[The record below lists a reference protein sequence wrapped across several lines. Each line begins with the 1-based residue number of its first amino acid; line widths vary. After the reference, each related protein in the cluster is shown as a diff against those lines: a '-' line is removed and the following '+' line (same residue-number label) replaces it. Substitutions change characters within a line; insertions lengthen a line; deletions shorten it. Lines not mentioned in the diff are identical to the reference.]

1 MRFKILFISSL
12 LMILVQSLL
21 AQERCG
27 TVQYEKL
34 LELKNPDKEKNLQ
47 FENWINQ
54 KLTQSATKQLKQQR
68 TGSATYEIPVVV
80 HIIHNGEP
88 IGTGTNI
95 SDNQILSQINVLNK
109 DFKRL
114 NTDAGNTPAEFL
126 SAAGSLDIEFIL
138 AKQDPYGAPTTG
150 IERVQG
156 TKSVWTINDNA
167 VFKALSYW
175 PAEDYYNIWVI
186 NMPTFLGYAQLP
198 VSNLPGLENSPDDRL
213 TDGTIVHYAAF
224 GSNFEG
230 LGSFSLLTDYDHGRT
245 ATHETGH
252 FFGLRHIWGD
262 DGTSCSG
269 TDYVNDTPNQA
280 GDYSGQCPTNPRASC
295 SSNDMFMN
303 YMDYTDDACMN
314 LFTQGQF
321 SRAIVVLDNSP
332 RRFSLRN
339 SIGDESPPPLA
350 NDLALRKIL
359 SPGVTSCG
367 GSVIPSLEIQNLGT
381 STATSAQLQLKVN
394 AVVVETKDVVLN
406 LTNLAITTVAFNPV
420 SQPSGS
426 ANYEFDVLSVNG
438 GTDER
443 TTNDYLTISST
454 IPASGTLPITEV
466 FNSFPAN
473 WSRNNP
479 DNNIQWAIKNT
490 SSNGNAMYVNCYD
503 YENQGAVDRLI
514 TPVLDLTTESVA
526 LLKFDRAHAMYSTN
540 NQERLRVLVSAVCD
554 FDNTSTEV
562 LNLLGPAL
570 ATAPQTTSQFV
581 PNATQWTTET
591 ISLNSF
597 VGSKIQ
603 IAFEVTNGW
612 GNDVYLDNVVVL
624 TDEFID
630 LAILSIVSPG
640 PVTCLANPN
649 PVIRV
654 KNLGSTLITS
664 FKAVTSVNNQTQPQ
678 QTISNISIAPGSEQS
693 FTLNPIPLTS
703 TSSTLVVTISEPG
716 GFPDANVNNN
726 SIFMKSIYNDYRDV
740 IPLRQNFNEFYTDQ
754 WPVIS
759 QGNDATWI
767 PFATNKLYSLAYP
780 AYSGVAVGDES
791 WIVSPVLD
799 FSNSNEA
806 SVFFD
811 ISYATQ
817 PQGDERLRILYSDD
831 CGQTYP
837 NVLYDKSGS
846 LLSTTNTSQSW
857 IPTKDEDWDRRS
869 LNLNAL
875 AGKENIRIAFVA
887 TSDSGNNLFI
897 DDVEF
902 YIADDLSPVSIEN
915 QYEVY
920 GVGSE
925 VKLTFNLTQKE
936 TVFLKIYN
944 MLGQPVLEDQ
954 LHDVLNQT
962 YTFDIHQQG
971 TGIYIIW
978 VQFANQVGSSKVFL
992 TGSN

>member
-1 MRFKILFISSL
+1 MRIKILFISSF
-12 LMILVQSLL
+12 LMLMVIPLL

-34 LELKNPDKEKNLQ
+34 LELKNSSKEKKLQ

-54 KLTQSATKQLKQQR
+54 RLTQPATKQLKQQR

-80 HIIHNGEP
+80 HVIHNGEA

-114 NTDAGNTPAEFL
+114 NTDAGNTPGEFL
-126 SAAGSLDIEFIL
+126 GAAGSLDIEFIL

-167 VFKALSYW
+167 TFKALNYW
-175 PAEDYYNIWVI
+175 PAEDYYNVWVI
-186 NMPTFLGYAQLP
+186 NIPSYLGYAQFP
-198 VSNLPGLENSPDDRL
+198 VSNLPGLENSPDNRL
-213 TDGTIVHYAAF
+213 TDGTIIHYKAF

-230 LGSFSLLTDYDHGRT
+230 LGTFNLLTDYNHGRT
-245 ATHETGH
+245 LTHETGH
-252 FFGLRHIWGD
+252 FLGLRHIWGD
-262 DGTSCSG
+262 SNCG
-269 TDYVNDTPNQA
+269 TDYVTDTPTQQSQTLN
-280 GDYSGQCPTNPRASC
+280 CPTHPRPSC

-314 LFTQGQF
+314 LFTNGQF
-321 SRAIVVLDNSP
+321 ARAIVVLDNSP

-339 SIGDESPPPLA
+339 SVGDEPPPPLA
-350 NDLALRKIL
+350 NDLALREII

-367 GSVIPSLEIQNLGT
+367 GFVIPSIEIQNIGT
-381 STATSAQLQLKVN
+381 SPATAAQLQLKVN
-394 AVVVETKDVVLN
+394 GVIVETRDEVLN
-406 LTNLAITTVAFNPV
+406 LPNLAITTVTFNPV
-420 SQPSGS
+420 SQPTGTL
-426 ANYEFDVLSVNG
+426 NYEFEVLSVNSVA
-438 GTDER
+438 DQR
-443 TTNDYLTISST
+443 ASNNYLTLSST
-454 IPASGTLPITEV
+454 IPPSGTLPITEV
-466 FNSFPAN
+466 FNTFPAN
-473 WSRNNP
+473 WSNSNP
-479 DNNIQWAIKNT
+479 DGKIQWAIKNT
-490 SSNGNAMYVNCYD
+490 SSNGNSMYVNCYS
-503 YENQGAVDRLI
+503 YENLGAVDQLI
-514 TPVLDLTTESVA
+514 TPVLDLTGESVA
-526 LLKFDRAHAMYSTN
+526 LLKFDRAHAMYSLS
-540 NQERLRVLVSAVCD
+540 NQERLRVLVSIVCD

-562 LNLLGPAL
+562 LNLLGPTL

-581 PNATQWTTET
+581 PNASQWET
-591 ISLNSF
+591 AIISLNAF
-597 VGSKIQ
+597 VGNKIQ

-624 TDEFID
+624 TDEIVD
-630 LAILSIVSPG
+630 LAILSIESPG
-640 PVTCLANPN
+640 PVTCQANPS

-664 FKAVTSVNNQTQPQ
+664 FKVVTKVNNQTQPL
-678 QTISNISIAPGSEQS
+678 QTISNISMAPGSEQS

-703 TSSTLVVTISEPG
+703 TSSSMQITISEPG
-716 GFPDANVNNN
+716 GLPDANVSNNTL
-726 SIFMKSIYNDYRDV
+726 FMKSLYNDYRDV
-740 IPLRQNFNEFYTDQ
+740 IPLRQNFNELYTDQ

-759 QGNDATWI
+759 QGNDAPWVPIT
-767 PFATNKLYSLAYP
+767 TNKSYSLAYMAYNNVP
-780 AYSGVAVGDES
+780 AGDES
-791 WIVSPVLD
+791 WLVSPVLD
-799 FSNSNEA
+799 FSLADKA
-806 SVFFD
+806 SLFFD

-846 LLSTTNTSQSW
+846 SLSTTNTSQSW
-857 IPTKDEDWDRRS
+857 IPTKEEDWKRRNI
-869 LNLNAL
+869 NLNAL
-875 AGKENIRIAFVA
+875 VGKENIRLAFVA
-887 TSDSGNNLFI
+887 TSAGGNNLFI
-897 DDVEF
+897 DNVEF
-902 YIADDLSPVSIEN
+902 YVDDNTSPVSIES

-920 GVGSE
+920 GVGSN
-925 VKLTFNLTQKE
+925 VKLTFNLAEKE
-936 TVFLKIYN
+936 TVHLKIYN

-954 LHDVLNQT
+954 LFDVLNQT

>member
-1 MRFKILFISSL
+1 MRIKVLFISSL
-12 LMILVQSLL
+12 LIALVVPLA

-27 TVQYEKL
+27 TLQYEKL
-34 LELKNPDKEKNLQ
+34 LALKNPQKEKKLE

-54 KLTQSATKQLKQQR
+54 KLKQSSKQLNQQR

-80 HIIHNGEP
+80 HIIHNGEA
-88 IGTGTNI
+88 IGSGTNL

-114 NTDAGNTPAEFL
+114 NTDATNTPAEFQ

-150 IERVQG
+150 IQRVQG
-156 TKSVWTINDNA
+156 TKSEWVLNDNA
-167 VFKALSYW
+167 TFKALSYW

-186 NMPTFLGYAQLP
+186 NIPSYLGYAQLP

-213 TDGTIVHYAAF
+213 TDGTIIHYTAF

-230 LGSFSLLTDYDHGRT
+230 LGTFNLLSDYNHGRT
-245 ATHETGH
+245 LTHETGH

-269 TDYVNDTPNQA
+269 TDYVDDTPNQA
-280 GDYSGQCPTNPRASC
+280 GNYSGQCPTHPRPSC
-295 SSNDMFMN
+295 STNDMFMN

-314 LFTQGQF
+314 MFTQGQF
-321 SRAIVVLDNSP
+321 ARAIVVLDNSP

-339 SIGDESPPPLA
+339 SIGDEPPPPVA
-350 NDLALRKIL
+350 NDLALRKII

-367 GSVIPSLEIQNLGT
+367 GSVIPNIEIQNLGT
-381 STATSAQLQLKVN
+381 TPATSAQLQLKVN
-394 AVVVETKDVVLN
+394 GIVVETRNEVLN
-406 LTNLAITTVAFNPV
+406 LATLAITTLTFNPV
-420 SQPSGS
+420 VQLTGS
-426 ANYEFDVLSVNG
+426 ANYEFNVLLVNG
-438 GTDER
+438 VTDQGPL
-443 TTNDYLTISST
+443 NNYLYVSSM

-466 FNSFPAN
+466 FNSFPTN
-473 WSRNNP
+473 WSQSNP
-479 DNNIQWAIKNT
+479 DNNIPWAIKST

-514 TPVLDLTTESVA
+514 TPVLDLTNETVA
-526 LLKFDRAHAMYSTN
+526 LLKFDRAHAMYSTE
-540 NQERLRVLVSAVCD
+540 NQERLRILISTVCD
-554 FDNTSTEV
+554 FDNAPSEV
-562 LNLLGPAL
+562 MNLLGPAL
-570 ATAPQTTSQFV
+570 ATAPTSTNRFV
-581 PNATQWTTET
+581 PNASQWKTET

-597 VGSKIQ
+597 VGNKIQ

-624 TDEFID
+624 TDELID
-630 LAILSIVSPG
+630 LALLSVVSPG
-640 PVTCLANPN
+640 PVTCQANPS

-664 FKAVTSVNNQTQPQ
+664 FKVETRVNTQTQPL
-678 QTISNISIAPGSEQS
+678 QTISNISLAPGAEQN
-693 FTLNPIPLTS
+693 FTLNPIQLTG
-703 TSSTLVVTISEPG
+703 TSSTLFITLSEPG
-716 GFPDANVNNN
+716 GLPDANVNNN
-726 SIFMKSIYNDYRDV
+726 TLFRKSIYNNYQES
-740 IPLRQNFNEFYTDQ
+740 IPLRQDFNEVYTDQ

-759 QGNDATWI
+759 QGNDAKWI

-780 AYSGVAVGDES
+780 AYSSVPVGDES

-799 FSNSNEA
+799 FTSTNEA
-806 SVFFD
+806 RVFFD

-817 PQGDERLRILYSDD
+817 SQGDERLRILYSDD

-837 NVLYDKSGS
+837 NVLYDKSGAS
-846 LLSTTNTSQSW
+846 LSTTNTSLSW
-857 IPTKDEDWDRRS
+857 IPTKEDDWERRS
-869 LNLNAL
+869 LNLNTL
-875 AGKENIRIAFVA
+875 AGKENIRLAFVA

-897 DDVEF
+897 DNVEF
-902 YIADDLSPVSIEN
+902 FIDDDLSPIAINN

-920 GVGSE
+920 GVGTD
-925 VKLTFNLTQKE
+925 VKLTFNLPEKE
-936 TVFLKIYN
+936 SVLLKVYN
-944 MLGQPVLEDQ
+944 TLGQKVLEDQ
-954 LHDVLNQT
+954 LYDVLNQT
-962 YTFDIHQQG
+962 YTFDMHQQG